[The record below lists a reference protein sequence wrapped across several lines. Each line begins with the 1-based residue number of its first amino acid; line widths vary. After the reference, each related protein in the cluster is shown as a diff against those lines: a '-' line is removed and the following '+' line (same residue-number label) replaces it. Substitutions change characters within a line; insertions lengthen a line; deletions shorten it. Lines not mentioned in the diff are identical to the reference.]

1 MGARLSARF
10 GGGWVI
16 FSCRLSFSPIPR
28 LFNIRLASL
37 RTLTDCSRFS
47 ASTRRGREA
56 ACLLQRARVPQTPQR
71 TEIMALFLLSRPEE
85 RQEEEEEGRQR
96 CFAPNCLHRLCCFC
110 PPLLSVGTAALGVV
124 GRGGS
129 SRKYA
134 KPAISVE
141 LKCTDRETGRTQIK
155 GETRSINP
163 KSFAPFSKRLK
174 GGL

>member
-1 MGARLSARF
+1 MNERRAQNQIATRTVLEPPNMGARLSARF

-71 TEIMALFLLSRPEE
+71 TEIVALFLLSRPEE
-85 RQEEEEEGRQR
+85 RQEEEEEG
-96 CFAPNCLHRLCCFC
+96 PSKVFC
-110 PPLLSVGTAALGVV
+110 AELSPPPLLLLPPSSLSRHCCP
-124 GRGGS
+124 RGGR
-129 SRKYA
+129 SRG
-134 KPAISVE
+134 IE
-141 LKCTDRETGRTQIK
+141 
-155 GETRSINP
+155 
-163 KSFAPFSKRLK
+163 SKIRK
-174 GGL
+174 ASN